1 MQILRYLFVENMSFN
16 SLFLCRHENIMDCL
30 KIVQLLDC
38 FKSSVIKRKKFNIFL
53 KQKNNLGQI
62 VKTQDKRTDCRI
74 RDVKIRFM

>member
-1 MQILRYLFVENMSFN
+1 
-16 SLFLCRHENIMDCL
+16 MDCL